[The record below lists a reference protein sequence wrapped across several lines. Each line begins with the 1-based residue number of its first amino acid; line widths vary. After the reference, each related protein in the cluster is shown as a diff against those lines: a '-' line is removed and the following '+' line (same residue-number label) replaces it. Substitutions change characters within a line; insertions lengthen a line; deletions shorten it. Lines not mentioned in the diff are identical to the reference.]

1 MAAVTAGMSI
11 FGWAAEHLSN
21 NFTMV
26 GIGSILLISAAG
38 VAMVRRAETTRRL
51 VENLARQP

>member
-1 MAAVTAGMSI
+1 
-11 FGWAAEHLSN
+11 
-21 NFTMV
+21 MV